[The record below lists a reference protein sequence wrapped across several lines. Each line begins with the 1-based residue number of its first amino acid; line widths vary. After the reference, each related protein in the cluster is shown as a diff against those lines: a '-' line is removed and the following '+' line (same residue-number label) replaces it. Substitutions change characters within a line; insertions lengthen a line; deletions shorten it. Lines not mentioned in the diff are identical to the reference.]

1 MTDEEFMDLRDRVAV
16 LDQRFRSYDC
26 GDRPMSPPVK
36 LIRELVEA
44 GAELRVETER
54 RSDTRSRA

>member
-1 MTDEEFMDLRDRVAV
+1 
-16 LDQRFRSYDC
+16 
-26 GDRPMSPPVK
+26 MSPPVK